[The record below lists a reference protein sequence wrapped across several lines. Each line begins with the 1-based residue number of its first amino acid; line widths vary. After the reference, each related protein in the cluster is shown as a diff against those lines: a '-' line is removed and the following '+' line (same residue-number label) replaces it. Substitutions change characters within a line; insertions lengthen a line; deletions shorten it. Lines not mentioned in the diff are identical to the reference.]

1 MAIALSE
8 KFKEILTQ
16 LETNVPGVE
25 ATAIF
30 DMDGLVIA
38 SRLPT
43 GVDDEI
49 IGAMSAAILS
59 IGNRSGEE
67 LDRGTMKR
75 IFVEGD
81 NGSIVIISVGEDIVL
96 VALVGIEV
104 KLGLL
109 FFECKRCISKILD
122 IS

>member
-1 MAIALSE
+1 MTIARLE
-8 KFKEILTQ
+8 RFTNILTQ
-16 LETNVPGVE
+16 LEVNVPGLE

-38 SRLPT
+38 SRLPSN
-43 GVDDEI
+43 VDEEI

-59 IGNRSGEE
+59 IGNRSGKE
-67 LDRGTMKR
+67 LDRGDMRR

-81 NGSIVIISVGEDIVL
+81 HGSIVILSVGEELVL
-96 VALVGIEV
+96 VALVGTDV

-109 FFECKRCISKILD
+109 FFECRRSIARILD

>member
-1 MAIALSE
+1 MTIARIE
-8 KFKEILTQ
+8 RFNTILTQ
-16 LETNVPGVE
+16 LEVNVPGVE

-38 SRLPT
+38 SRLPSN
-43 GVDDEI
+43 VDEEI

-59 IGNRSGEE
+59 IGNRSGQE
-67 LDRGTMKR
+67 LDRGEMKR

-81 NGSIVIISVGEDIVL
+81 KGSIVILSVGEELVL
-96 VALVGIEV
+96 VALVGTGV

-109 FFECKRCISKILD
+109 FYEAKRSIARILEF
-122 IS
+122 S